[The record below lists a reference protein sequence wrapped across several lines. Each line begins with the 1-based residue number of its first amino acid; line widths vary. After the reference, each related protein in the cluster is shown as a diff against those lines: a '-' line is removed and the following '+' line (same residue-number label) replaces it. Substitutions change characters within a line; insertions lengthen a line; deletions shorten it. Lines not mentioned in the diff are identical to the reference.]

1 MTELNSQWACESV
14 KNAYRYLDCKVC
26 RVAPRLPG
34 ATLSE
39 FIRFFNRATVV
50 SRVLFLTF
58 KSFPKNAAKSAVGEC
73 LAEVLFCLFL
83 KENKSSLLFPQR
95 SALCFC
101 VYVFP
106 CCFSSLNMSKQPDE
120 KNGREKSLCNEFKL
134 SRNSNSFA
142 ETQIKIVPE
151 CLIS

>member
-50 SRVLFLTF
+50 SRVLFLTLI
-58 KSFPKNAAKSAVGEC
+58 SFPKNAAKSAVGEC
-73 LAEVLFCLFL
+73 LAEVLFL
-83 KENKSSLLFPQR
+83 KEKSQLYCFLSGPHCVFAFMFSL
-95 SALCFC
+95 
-101 VYVFP
+101 VVFH
-106 CCFSSLNMSKQPDE
+106 L
-120 KNGREKSLCNEFKL
+120 
-134 SRNSNSFA
+134 
-142 ETQIKIVPE
+142 
-151 CLIS
+151 